1 MSEWLDSSRA
11 HMTEALGQ
19 RLSARASSVFK
30 LIGAQ
35 ASRDHVKSCLDALR
49 EDLQTGKHEAQREAV
64 QKLVEDLTAR
74 GLSFSDL
81 RFYVTSL
88 RTAVLEAAAGADVR
102 QQLDAWF
109 FDFVMVCAMQFVVH
123 RDEQL
128 EHQSAKREVQHLESQ
143 LVELQLAMA
152 EKTNLLEQIRQV
164 STPVVPVVEG
174 ILVVPLVGVF
184 DSVRAELLT
193 ERLLHEVAQTKA
205 RSVILD
211 ISGVP
216 VVDNEAAQL
225 ILRLARAVGLLGAE
239 LSLVGVAPAT
249 ARTIVD
255 LGLELN
261 GLKAMR
267 TLKDGLAQA
276 LARRRL
282 RIAPF

>member
-1 MSEWLDSSRA
+1 M
-11 HMTEALGQ
+11 
-19 RLSARASSVFK
+19 FK